1 MNREEARLQARM
13 VIEFSQERPH
23 DKGRLIGYFAET
35 ENKIEGATKLSL
47 GLVKGCSDLLYIP
60 EDNQKV
66 VGIEVKAPGSR
77 HKVLHLKEQCHWLL
91 KVPYKG
97 YFCDTIEMFWDIIEG
112 GRGIDPDK
120 VFDYLLTV
128 KTESVAWNDIKK
140 KCYNDDSK
148 G

>member
-60 EDNQKV
+60 ADTCMLI
-66 VGIEVKAPGSR
+66 GIEVKAPGSR
-77 HKVLHLKEQCHWLL
+77 HKVQHLKEQCHWLI

-97 YFCDTIEMFWDIIEG
+97 YFCDTIEMFWDIIGG
-112 GRGIDPDK
+112 GRGIDPNR

-128 KTESVAWNDIKK
+128 KTESVAWDDVKK
-140 KCYNDDSK
+140 NCYGTYTSR
-148 G
+148 